1 MHEDGGYDIIQ
12 SDVNTCPCPG
22 ARGLEQAMIRLDRYL
37 SEGGKFTRREAGEA
51 VRRGLVAV
59 NGETVRD
66 PSRKVDETAD
76 RITVEG
82 ADFRYTEFRYV
93 KLNKPAGYVST
104 TDPGERSVMDLV
116 PPEFRRAGAFP
127 CGRLD
132 IDTTGLLLITND
144 GQLAHELLSPRHH
157 CEKTYRYRCSPVDGE
172 QIRRLEEGLD
182 LGDFTTKPCRIE
194 AEDPEHGS
202 ITLTEGKFHQIK
214 RMFLAAGS
222 EILELER
229 TGFAG
234 LTLSGIGR
242 RGDYAELT
250 EEETELLR
258 RAARSQNA

>member
-1 MHEDGGYDIIQ
+1 
-12 SDVNTCPCPG
+12 
-22 ARGLEQAMIRLDRYL
+22 MIRLDRYL

-157 CEKTYRYRCSPVDGE
+157 CEKTYHYRCRPVDGE

-182 LGDFTTKPCRIE
+182 RFIYHYKMFSLEIADKACSRINVQRSSTDYESVCICNCLNSAFNSFVIKSFLIKHNIRFYNSTTLFAVRNLF
-194 AEDPEHGS
+194 A
-202 ITLTEGKFHQIK
+202 F
-214 RMFLAAGS
+214 F
-222 EILELER
+222 
-229 TGFAG
+229 TGFN
-234 LTLSGIGR
+234 
-242 RGDYAELT
+242 YELVIVK
-250 EEETELLR
+250 LVAL
-258 RAARSQNA
+258 